1 MESSHFLHA
10 IWLILPIV
18 IAGVLH
24 MLAVRWNIFPALR
37 IPISTRIFGENKTLR
52 GFILMPIFCSIG
64 VFFSHA
70 IQISMGYSSIFF
82 TNGAANL
89 GLGLLLGLGYC
100 LGELPNSWYKRRL
113 GIPPGQSLPGHRVVS
128 LITDHMDSLI
138 GCLFVYGYFLV
149 LTVMSCV
156 FIIILGPLIHIL
168 INLGLYAVG
177 VRKEPL

>member
-1 MESSHFLHA
+1 MESSHFLQA

-24 MLAVRWNIFPALR
+24 MLAVRWNIFPVLK
-37 IPISTRIFGENKTLR
+37 IPVNARLFGANKTLR
-52 GFILMPIFCSIG
+52 GFVLMPVFCSMG
-64 VFFSHA
+64 VFISHS
-70 IQISMGYSSIFF
+70 IQISLGYSSVFF
-82 TNGAANL
+82 TGWLANL

-113 GIPPGQSLPGHRVVS
+113 GIPPGQSLPGRRVVS

-138 GCLFVYGYFLV
+138 GCLFVYGSFLV

-156 FIIILGPLIHIL
+156 FIIILGPVIHVL

>member
-1 MESSHFLHA
+1 MESSNFLQA
-10 IWLILPIV
+10 LWLILPIV

-24 MLAVRWNIFPALR
+24 MLAVRWNIFSALK
-37 IPISTRIFGENKTLR
+37 IPISVRLFGANKTLR
-52 GFILMPIFCSIG
+52 GFVLMPVFCSIG
-64 VFFSHA
+64 VFISHW
-70 IQISMGYSSIFF
+70 IQTFIGYSSIFF
-82 TNGAANL
+82 SNGAENL

-138 GCLFVYGYFLV
+138 GCLFVYGSFLV
-149 LTVMSCV
+149 LTVLSSV
-156 FIIILGPLIHIL
+156 FIVILGPAIHIL
-168 INLGLYAVG
+168 INLGLYAAG